1 MSRYSGQDKNKTIF
15 PLPPPSSTSA
25 YARFTNPLQPY
36 NQCNLVLSMSIG
48 HRKEIRYP
56 WGILQSAW
64 RLLLIGFPKFCLF
77 CVFFL
82 LGGGGG
88 GFSQPLRPCF
98 PIMYFIFVM
107 PELFSL
113 ECRKRFAILLW
124 FCITTLNEGLKKF
137 QHHFFHLMRSNSKTD
152 RHSLAHV

>member
-25 YARFTNPLQPY
+25 YARFANPLQPY
-36 NQCNLVLSMSIG
+36 NQYNLVLSMSIG

-77 CVFFL
+77 CVFL
-82 LGGGGG
+82 LGGGVLTTSPTM
-88 GFSQPLRPCF
+88 FSNNVFHICYARVVSTRVSKAICN
-98 PIMYFIFVM
+98 
-107 PELFSL
+107 
-113 ECRKRFAILLW
+113 FALVLHYYV
-124 FCITTLNEGLKKF
+124 K
-137 QHHFFHLMRSNSKTD
+137 QR
-152 RHSLAHV
+152 A